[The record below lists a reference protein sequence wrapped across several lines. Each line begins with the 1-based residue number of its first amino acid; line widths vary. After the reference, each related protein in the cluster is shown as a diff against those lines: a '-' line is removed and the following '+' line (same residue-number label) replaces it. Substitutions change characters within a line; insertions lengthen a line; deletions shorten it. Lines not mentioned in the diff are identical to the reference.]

1 MGDLVVGLDVG
12 THKICTVVGEV
23 RPEDVYVVGLGIE
36 PSDGMK
42 KGVVNDVGALSSAIA
57 KSIRKAEKSSGYDIN
72 RAFVSVAGSHISSLT
87 SRGLAT
93 IVGSR
98 SVQSEDLE
106 KAMSVARNIAIPHN
120 REILHVVPRS
130 YTLDSQDGIRSPI
143 GMHCFRLEVDAHII
157 TASTTSLANLEDA
170 VESAGVLVDR
180 FILNPLAAG
189 DAVLT
194 DHEREMGAVVIDI
207 GGGTTDLAIF
217 IDGTVWHTAII
228 PVGGNHVTQ
237 DITYWMRVPFGLA
250 EQVKIQRGHA
260 DMNAVN
266 DSEVF
271 PVEPFGGE
279 ILPVSR
285 RDLAMVIEARFEEI
299 FELVEKEI
307 KRSGYAGLLRAG
319 AVITGGSSQLP
330 GYRDLASRIV
340 NLPVRLAHPER
351 VTGIADTLKNPAYST
366 SVGLLRLGLEMD
378 TMTEPELATNM
389 GLPVSNWGRRMN
401 EFLRRF
407 LPQDEVD
414 DWKRK

>member
-12 THKICTVVGEV
+12 THKICAIVGEV

-57 KSIRKAEKSSGYDIN
+57 KAIRKAEKSSGYDIN

-98 SVQSEDLE
+98 SVQAEDLE

-260 DMNAVN
+260 DMNAVSE
-266 DSEVF
+266 SEVF

-299 FELVEKEI
+299 FELVEKEV

-330 GYRDLASRIV
+330 GYRDLASRIL

-351 VTGIADTLKNPAYST
+351 ITGIADTLKNPSYST

-378 TMTEPELATNM
+378 TATEPELATNM

-401 EFLRRF
+401 DFLRRF
-407 LPQDEVD
+407 LPQDE
-414 DWKRK
+414 

>member
-12 THKICTVVGEV
+12 THKICTIVGEV
-23 RPEDVYVVGLGIE
+23 RPEDVYVVGVGIE

-57 KSIRKAEKSSGYDIN
+57 KSVRKAEKSSGYDIN

-98 SVQSEDLE
+98 SVGADDLD

-130 YTLDSQDGIRSPI
+130 YTLDGQEGIRSPL

-189 DAVLT
+189 DAILT
-194 DHEREMGAVVIDI
+194 EHEREMGAVVIDI

-260 DMNAVN
+260 DMNAVSE
-266 DSEVF
+266 SEVF

-330 GYRDLASRIV
+330 GYRDLASRILNV
-340 NLPVRLAHPER
+340 PVRLAHPEKI
-351 VTGIADTLKNPAYST
+351 TGIADTLKNPSYST

-378 TMTEPELATNM
+378 AMVEPEVVDTM
-389 GLPVSNWGRRMN
+389 GLPVNQWGRRMN
-401 EFLRRF
+401 EIIRRF
-407 LPQDEVD
+407 LPQDD
-414 DWKRK
+414 

>member
-1 MGDLVVGLDVG
+1 LDVG
-12 THKICTVVGEV
+12 THKICAIVGEV

-36 PSDGMK
+36 PSEGMT
-42 KGVVNDVGALSSAIA
+42 KGVVNDVGALSTAIA
-57 KSIRKAEKSSGYDIN
+57 KSVRKAEKSSGYDIN

-98 SVQSEDLE
+98 SVGPEDLD

-130 YTLDSQDGIRSPI
+130 YTLDGQEGIRSPL

-194 DHEREMGAVVIDI
+194 EHEREMGAVVIDI

-260 DMNAVN
+260 DMNAVSE
-266 DSEVF
+266 SEVF

-299 FELVEKEI
+299 FDLVGKEI

-330 GYRDLASRIV
+330 GYRDLASRILNV
-340 NLPVRLAHPER
+340 PVRLAHPEKI
-351 VTGIADTLKNPAYST
+351 TGIADTLKNPSYST

-378 TMTEPELATNM
+378 AMVEPEAVDAM
-389 GLPVSNWGRRMN
+389 GLPVNQWGRRMN
-401 EFLRRF
+401 EIIRRL
-407 LPQDEVD
+407 LPQDD
-414 DWKRK
+414 

>member
-12 THKICTVVGEV
+12 THKICTIVGEV

-98 SVQSEDLE
+98 SVQHEDLE

-170 VESAGVLVDR
+170 VESAGVMVDR

-217 IDGTVWHTAII
+217 IDSTVWHTAII

-260 DMNAVN
+260 DMNAVSE
-266 DSEVF
+266 SEVF

-279 ILPVSR
+279 ILPYLGATWPWSLKR
-285 RDLAMVIEARFEEI
+285 AL
-299 FELVEKEI
+299 
-307 KRSGYAGLLRAG
+307 KRS
-319 AVITGGSSQLP
+319 
-330 GYRDLASRIV
+330 
-340 NLPVRLAHPER
+340 
-351 VTGIADTLKNPAYST
+351 
-366 SVGLLRLGLEMD
+366 
-378 TMTEPELATNM
+378 
-389 GLPVSNWGRRMN
+389 SNW
-401 EFLRRF
+401 
-407 LPQDEVD
+407 
-414 DWKRK
+414 WKRKSNAPVTPVCCAPARLSPAAVRSCPVIAISPHES

>member
-12 THKICTVVGEV
+12 THKICTIVGEV

-57 KSIRKAEKSSGYDIN
+57 KSVRKAEKSSGYDIN

-98 SVQSEDLE
+98 SVGPADLD

-130 YTLDSQDGIRSPI
+130 YTLDGQEGIRSPL

-260 DMNAVN
+260 DMNAVSE
-266 DSEVF
+266 SEVF

-319 AVITGGSSQLP
+319 SVITGGSSQLP
-330 GYRDLASRIV
+330 GYRDLASRILNV
-340 NLPVRLAHPER
+340 PVRLAHPEKI
-351 VTGIADTLKNPAYST
+351 TGIADTLKNPSYST
-366 SVGLLRLGLEMD
+366 RVGLLRLGLEMD
-378 TMTEPELATNM
+378 AMIEPEVVDTM
-389 GLPVSNWGRRMN
+389 GIPVNQWGRRMN
-401 EFLRRF
+401 EILRRF
-407 LPQDEVD
+407 LPQDD
-414 DWKRK
+414 

>member
-36 PSDGMK
+36 ASDGMK
-42 KGVVNDVGALSSAIA
+42 KGVVSDVGALSAAIA
-57 KSIRKAEKSSGYDIN
+57 QSIRKAERSSGYDIN

-87 SRGLAT
+87 SRGMAT
-93 IVGSR
+93 VVGSR
-98 SVQSEDLE
+98 SVQTADLE

-130 YTLDSQDGIRSPI
+130 YTLDGQEGIRSPL

-189 DAVLT
+189 EAVLT
-194 DHEREMGAVVIDI
+194 PHEREMGAVVIDI
-207 GGGTTDLAIF
+207 GGGTTDIAIF
-217 IDGTVWHTAII
+217 IDNTVWHTAII

-260 DMNAVN
+260 DMQAVSE
-266 DSEVF
+266 SEVF

-299 FELVEKEI
+299 FEMVEKEI

-319 AVITGGSSQLP
+319 SVITGGSSLLP
-330 GYRDLASRIV
+330 GYRDLASRIL
-340 NLPVRLAHPER
+340 NLPVRLAQPER
-351 VTGIADTLKNPAYST
+351 VTGIADTLKNPSYST

-378 TMTEPELATNM
+378 AMLEPDLDANV
-389 GLPVSNWGRRMN
+389 GAPVNQWGRRMN
-401 EFLRRF
+401 NFLRRF
-407 LPQDEVD
+407 LPQDE
-414 DWKRK
+414 

>member
-12 THKICTVVGEV
+12 THKICTIVGEV

-98 SVQSEDLE
+98 SVQHEDLD

-194 DHEREMGAVVIDI
+194 EHEREMGAVVIDI

-260 DMNAVN
+260 DMNAV
-266 DSEVF
+266 SETDVF

-299 FELVEKEI
+299 FELVEKEV

-319 AVITGGSSQLP
+319 AVITGGSSQMP
-330 GYRDLASRIV
+330 GYRDLASRIL

-351 VTGIADTLKNPAYST
+351 ITGISDTLKNPSYST
-366 SVGLLRLGLEMD
+366 SVGLLRLGLDMD
-378 TMTEPELATNM
+378 AMTEPEAVAAA
-389 GLPVSNWGRRMN
+389 GLPVAQWGRRMN
-401 EFLRRF
+401 DFLRRF
-407 LPQDEVD
+407 LPQDE
-414 DWKRK
+414 

>member
-12 THKICTVVGEV
+12 THKICAIVGEV

-42 KGVVNDVGALSSAIA
+42 KGVVNDVGALSSAVA

-87 SRGLAT
+87 SVGLAT

-260 DMNAVN
+260 DMNAVSE
-266 DSEVF
+266 SEVF

-330 GYRDLASRIV
+330 GYRDLASRIL

-351 VTGIADTLKNPAYST
+351 ITGIADTLKNPSYST

-378 TMTEPELATNM
+378 SVTEPELATNM
-389 GLPVSNWGRRMN
+389 GLPVTNWGRRMN
-401 EFLRRF
+401 DFLRRF
-407 LPQDEVD
+407 LPQDE
-414 DWKRK
+414 

>member
-12 THKICTVVGEV
+12 THKICTIVGEV

-98 SVQSEDLE
+98 SVQAEDLE

-194 DHEREMGAVVIDI
+194 DHEREMGAVVC
-207 GGGTTDLAIF
+207 
-217 IDGTVWHTAII
+217 
-228 PVGGNHVTQ
+228 P
-237 DITYWMRVPFGLA
+237 
-250 EQVKIQRGHA
+250 
-260 DMNAVN
+260 
-266 DSEVF
+266 S
-271 PVEPFGGE
+271 
-279 ILPVSR
+279 
-285 RDLAMVIEARFEEI
+285 
-299 FELVEKEI
+299 
-307 KRSGYAGLLRAG
+307 
-319 AVITGGSSQLP
+319 
-330 GYRDLASRIV
+330 AS
-340 NLPVRLAHPER
+340 
-351 VTGIADTLKNPAYST
+351 TL
-366 SVGLLRLGLEMD
+366 
-378 TMTEPELATNM
+378 
-389 GLPVSNWGRRMN
+389 
-401 EFLRRF
+401 
-407 LPQDEVD
+407 
-414 DWKRK
+414 

>member
-1 MGDLVVGLDVG
+1 MSDLVVGLDVG
-12 THKICTVVGEV
+12 THKICTIVGEV

-57 KSIRKAEKSSGYDIN
+57 KSVRKAEKSSGYDIN

-98 SVQSEDLE
+98 SVGADDLD

-130 YTLDSQDGIRSPI
+130 YTLDGQEGIRSPL

-189 DAVLT
+189 DAILT
-194 DHEREMGAVVIDI
+194 EHEREMGAVVIDI

-260 DMNAVN
+260 DMNAVSE
-266 DSEVF
+266 SEVF

-330 GYRDLASRIV
+330 GYRDLASRILNV
-340 NLPVRLAHPER
+340 PVRLAHPEKI
-351 VTGIADTLKNPAYST
+351 TGIADTLKNPSYST

-378 TMTEPELATNM
+378 AMVEPEVVDTM
-389 GLPVSNWGRRMN
+389 GLPVNQWGRRMN
-401 EFLRRF
+401 EIIRRF
-407 LPQDEVD
+407 LPQDD
-414 DWKRK
+414 

>member
-23 RPEDVYVVGLGIE
+23 RPEDIYVVGLGIE

-98 SVQSEDLE
+98 SVQAEDLE

-260 DMNAVN
+260 DMNAVIE
-266 DSEVF
+266 SEVF

-330 GYRDLASRIV
+330 GYRDLASRII

-351 VTGIADTLKNPAYST
+351 ITGIVDTLKNPAYST

-378 TMTEPELATNM
+378 TMSEPELAASM

-407 LPQDEVD
+407 LPQDE
-414 DWKRK
+414 

>member
-12 THKICTVVGEV
+12 THKICTIVGEV

-57 KSIRKAEKSSGYDIN
+57 KSVRKAEKSSGYDIN

-98 SVQSEDLE
+98 SVGAEDLE

-130 YTLDSQDGIRSPI
+130 YTLDGQEGIRSPL

-189 DAVLT
+189 DAILT
-194 DHEREMGAVVIDI
+194 EHEREMGAVVIDI

-260 DMNAVN
+260 DMNAVSE
-266 DSEVF
+266 SEVF

-330 GYRDLASRIV
+330 GYRDLASRILNV
-340 NLPVRLAHPER
+340 PVRLAHPEKI
-351 VTGIADTLKNPAYST
+351 TGIADTLKNPSYST

-378 TMTEPELATNM
+378 AMVEPEVVDTM
-389 GLPVSNWGRRMN
+389 GLPVNQWGRRMN
-401 EFLRRF
+401 EIIRRF
-407 LPQDEVD
+407 LPQDD
-414 DWKRK
+414 

>member
-23 RPEDVYVVGLGIE
+23 RPEDIYVVGVGIE

-42 KGVVNDVGALSSAIA
+42 KGVVNDVGALSSAIG

-98 SVQSEDLE
+98 SVQAEDLE

-189 DAVLT
+189 DAVMT

-260 DMNAVN
+260 DMNAVSE
-266 DSEVF
+266 SEVF

-307 KRSGYAGLLRAG
+307 KRSGYVGLLRAG

-330 GYRDLASRIV
+330 GYRDLASRIL
-340 NLPVRLAHPER
+340 NLPVRLAHPEKI
-351 VTGIADTLKNPAYST
+351 TGIADTLKNPSYST
-366 SVGLLRLGLEMD
+366 SVGLLRLGLDMG
-378 TMTEPELATNM
+378 TMAEAEVAAGS
-389 GLPVSNWGRRMN
+389 GLPMANWGRRMN
-401 EFLRRF
+401 DFLRRF
-407 LPQDEVD
+407 LPQDD
-414 DWKRK
+414 

>member
-98 SVQSEDLE
+98 SVQAEDLE

-194 DHEREMGAVVIDI
+194 DHEREMGAVIIDI

-266 DSEVF
+266 ESEVF

-330 GYRDLASRIV
+330 GYRDLASRII

-351 VTGIADTLKNPAYST
+351 ITGIADTLKNPAYST

-378 TMTEPELATNM
+378 TMSGPELAASM

-401 EFLRRF
+401 DFLRRF
-407 LPQDEVD
+407 LPQDE
-414 DWKRK
+414 

>member
-12 THKICTVVGEV
+12 THKICAIVGEV

-207 GGGTTDLAIF
+207 GGGTTDIAIF

-266 DSEVF
+266 ESDVF

-330 GYRDLASRIV
+330 GYRDLASRIL
-340 NLPVRLAHPER
+340 NLPIRLAHPER

-378 TMTEPELATNM
+378 TMTEPELTPSM

-407 LPQDEVD
+407 LPQDE
-414 DWKRK
+414 

>member
-12 THKICTVVGEV
+12 THKICAIVGEV
-23 RPEDVYVVGLGIE
+23 RPEDIYVVGLGIE
-36 PSDGMK
+36 ASDGMK
-42 KGVVNDVGALSSAIA
+42 KGVVSDVGALSAAISTA
-57 KSIRKAEKSSGYDIN
+57 VRKAEKSSGYDIN

-87 SRGLAT
+87 SRGMAT
-93 IVGSR
+93 VVGSR
-98 SVQSEDLE
+98 SVQPGDLE
-106 KAMSVARNIAIPHN
+106 KAMSVARGIAIPHN

-130 YTLDSQDGIRSPI
+130 YTLDGQEGIRSPL

-189 DAVLT
+189 EAVLT
-194 DHEREMGAVVIDI
+194 PHEREMGAVVIDI
-207 GGGTTDLAIF
+207 GGGTTDIAIF

-260 DMNAVN
+260 DMNAVSE
-266 DSEVF
+266 SEVF

-299 FELVEKEI
+299 FELAEKEV

-319 AVITGGSSQLP
+319 AVITGGSSLLP
-330 GYRDLASRIV
+330 GYRDLASRIL
-340 NLPVRLAHPER
+340 NLPVRLAQPER
-351 VTGIADTLKNPAYST
+351 VAGIADTLKNPSYST

-378 TMTEPELATNM
+378 AMLEPDLEGSVGA
-389 GLPVSNWGRRMN
+389 PVNQWGRRMN
-401 EFLRRF
+401 DFLRRF
-407 LPQDEVD
+407 LPQDD
-414 DWKRK
+414 

>member
-12 THKICTVVGEV
+12 THKICTIVGEV

-36 PSDGMK
+36 ASDGMK
-42 KGVVNDVGALSSAIA
+42 KGVVNDVGALSAAIA

-87 SRGLAT
+87 SRGMAT
-93 IVGSR
+93 VVGSR
-98 SVQSEDLE
+98 SVQPGDLE
-106 KAMSVARNIAIPHN
+106 KAMGVARNIAIPHN

-130 YTLDSQDGIRSPI
+130 YTLDGQEGIRSPL

-194 DHEREMGAVVIDI
+194 EHEREMGAVVIDI
-207 GGGTTDLAIF
+207 GGGTTDIAIF
-217 IDGTVWHTAII
+217 IEGTVWHTAII

-260 DMNAVN
+260 DTNAVSE
-266 DSEVF
+266 SEVF

-319 AVITGGSSQLP
+319 SVITGGSSLLP
-330 GYRDLASRIV
+330 GYRDLASRIL
-340 NLPVRLAHPER
+340 NLPVRLAQPER
-351 VTGIADTLKNPAYST
+351 ITGIADTLKNPAYST

-378 TMTEPELATNM
+378 AILEPELEGSA
-389 GLPVSNWGRRMN
+389 GVPVNQWGRRMN
-401 EFLRRF
+401 DFLRRF
-407 LPQDEVD
+407 LPQDD
-414 DWKRK
+414 

>member
-23 RPEDVYVVGLGIE
+23 RPEDIYVVGVGIE

-42 KGVVNDVGALSSAIA
+42 KGVVNDVGALSSAIG

-98 SVQSEDLE
+98 SVQAEDLE

-189 DAVLT
+189 DAVMT

-260 DMNAVN
+260 DMNAVSE
-266 DSEVF
+266 SEVF

-307 KRSGYAGLLRAG
+307 KRSGYVGLLRAG

-330 GYRDLASRIV
+330 GYRDLASRIL
-340 NLPVRLAHPER
+340 NLPVRLAHPEKI
-351 VTGIADTLKNPAYST
+351 TGIADTLKNPSYST
-366 SVGLLRLGLEMD
+366 SVGLLRLGLDMG
-378 TMTEPELATNM
+378 TMAEAEVAAGA
-389 GLPVSNWGRRMN
+389 GLPMANWGRRMN
-401 EFLRRF
+401 DFLRRF
-407 LPQDEVD
+407 LPQDD
-414 DWKRK
+414 

>member
-12 THKICTVVGEV
+12 THKICTIVGEV

-57 KSIRKAEKSSGYDIN
+57 KSVRKAEKSSGYDIN

-98 SVQSEDLE
+98 SVGPGDLD

-130 YTLDSQDGIRSPI
+130 YTLDGQEGIRSPL

-260 DMNAVN
+260 DMNAVSE
-266 DSEVF
+266 SEVF

-319 AVITGGSSQLP
+319 SVITGGSSQLP
-330 GYRDLASRIV
+330 GYRDLASRILNV
-340 NLPVRLAHPER
+340 PVRLAQPEKI
-351 VTGIADTLKNPAYST
+351 TGIADTLKNPSYST

-378 TMTEPELATNM
+378 AMIEPEVVDAM
-389 GLPVSNWGRRMN
+389 GIPVNQWGRRMN
-401 EFLRRF
+401 EILRRF
-407 LPQDEVD
+407 LPQDD
-414 DWKRK
+414 

>member
-1 MGDLVVGLDVG
+1 MGDLVVSLDVG
-12 THKICTVVGEV
+12 THKICTIVGEV

-57 KSIRKAEKSSGYDIN
+57 KSVRKAEKSSGYDIN

-98 SVQSEDLE
+98 SVGPEDLD

-130 YTLDSQDGIRSPI
+130 YTLDGQEGIRSPL

-260 DMNAVN
+260 DMNAVSE
-266 DSEVF
+266 SEVF

-299 FELVEKEI
+299 FELLEKEI

-330 GYRDLASRIV
+330 GYRDLASRI
-340 NLPVRLAHPER
+340 LSMPVRLAHPER
-351 VTGIADTLKNPAYST
+351 ITGIADTLKNPSYST

-378 TMTEPELATNM
+378 AMVEPEVVDTIGIPMNQ
-389 GLPVSNWGRRMN
+389 WGRRMN
-401 EFLRRF
+401 EIIRRF
-407 LPQDEVD
+407 LPQDD
-414 DWKRK
+414 

>member
-12 THKICTVVGEV
+12 THKICTIVGEV

-42 KGVVNDVGALSSAIA
+42 KGVVNDVGALSSAIS
-57 KSIRKAEKSSGYDIN
+57 KSIRKSEKSSGYDIN

-98 SVQSEDLE
+98 SVQAEDLE

-266 DSEVF
+266 ESEVF

-330 GYRDLASRIV
+330 GYRDLASRIL

-351 VTGIADTLKNPAYST
+351 ITGIADTLKNPSYST

-378 TMTEPELATNM
+378 SMAEPDLAANM
-389 GLPVSNWGRRMN
+389 GLPVTNWGRRMN

-407 LPQDEVD
+407 LPQDD
-414 DWKRK
+414 

>member
-12 THKICTVVGEV
+12 THKICTIVGEV

-57 KSIRKAEKSSGYDIN
+57 KSVRKAEKSSGYDIN

-93 IVGSR
+93 ITGSR
-98 SVQSEDLE
+98 SVGGEDLD
-106 KAMSVARNIAIPHN
+106 KAMGVARNIAIPHN

-130 YTLDSQDGIRSPI
+130 YTLDGQEGIRSPL

-194 DHEREMGAVVIDI
+194 SHEREMGAVVIDI
-207 GGGTTDLAIF
+207 GGGATDLAIF
-217 IDGTVWHTAII
+217 IEGTVWHTAII

-260 DMNAVN
+260 DMNAVSE
-266 DSEVF
+266 SEVF

-299 FELVEKEI
+299 FELLEKEI
-307 KRSGYAGLLRAG
+307 KRSGYGGLLRAG

-330 GYRDLASRIV
+330 GYRDLASRIL
-340 NLPVRLAHPER
+340 NMPVRLAHPER
-351 VTGIADTLKNPAYST
+351 ITGIADTLKNPSYST

-378 TMTEPELATNM
+378 AMVEPEAADAI
-389 GLPVSNWGRRMN
+389 GIPVNLWGRRVN
-401 EFLRRF
+401 EILRRF
-407 LPQDEVD
+407 LPQDD
-414 DWKRK
+414 

>member
-1 MGDLVVGLDVG
+1 MGDLVVGLDIG
-12 THKICTVVGEV
+12 THKICAIVGEV
-23 RPEDVYVVGLGIE
+23 RPEDVYVVGLGSE
-36 PSDGMK
+36 SSDGMK
-42 KGVVNDVGALSSAIA
+42 KGVVNDVGALSAAIGKA
-57 KSIRKAEKSSGYDIN
+57 IRKAEKSSGYDIN

-98 SVQSEDLE
+98 SVQAQDLE

-260 DMNAVN
+260 DMNAVSE
-266 DSEVF
+266 SEVF

-319 AVITGGSSQLP
+319 CVITGGSSQLP
-330 GYRDLASRIV
+330 GYRDLASRIL

-351 VTGIADTLKNPAYST
+351 ITGLADTLKNASYST

-378 TMTEPELATNM
+378 SVTEPEPAANM
-389 GLPVSNWGRRMN
+389 GLPVSNWGRMMN
-401 EFLRRF
+401 DFLRRF
-407 LPQDEVD
+407 LPQDEQ
-414 DWKRK
+414 R

>member
-98 SVQSEDLE
+98 SVQAEDLE

-266 DSEVF
+266 ESEVF

-351 VTGIADTLKNPAYST
+351 ITGMADTLKNPAYST

-378 TMTEPELATNM
+378 TMSEPELAASM
-389 GLPVSNWGRRMN
+389 GLPVGNWGRRMN
-401 EFLRRF
+401 DFLRRF
-407 LPQDEVD
+407 LPQDE
-414 DWKRK
+414 

>member
-12 THKICTVVGEV
+12 THKICTIVGEV

-57 KSIRKAEKSSGYDIN
+57 KSVRTAEKSSGYDIN

-98 SVQSEDLE
+98 SVGAEDLE

-130 YTLDSQDGIRSPI
+130 YTLDGQEGIRSPL

-189 DAVLT
+189 DAILT
-194 DHEREMGAVVIDI
+194 EHEREMGAVVIDI

-260 DMNAVN
+260 DMNAVSE
-266 DSEVF
+266 SEVF

-330 GYRDLASRIV
+330 GYRDLASRILNV
-340 NLPVRLAHPER
+340 PVRLAHPEKI
-351 VTGIADTLKNPAYST
+351 TGIADTLKNPSYST

-378 TMTEPELATNM
+378 AMVEPEVVDTM
-389 GLPVSNWGRRMN
+389 GLPVNQWGRRMN
-401 EFLRRF
+401 EIIRRF
-407 LPQDEVD
+407 LPQDD
-414 DWKRK
+414 

>member
-12 THKICTVVGEV
+12 THKICTIVGEV
-23 RPEDVYVVGLGIE
+23 RPEDIYVVGLGIE
-36 PSDGMK
+36 TSDGMK
-42 KGVVNDVGALSSAIA
+42 KGVVSDVGALSVAIA
-57 KSIRKAEKSSGYDIN
+57 QSIRKAEKSSGYDIN

-87 SRGLAT
+87 SRGMAT
-93 IVGSR
+93 VVGSR
-98 SVQSEDLE
+98 SVQTVDLE

-130 YTLDSQDGIRSPI
+130 YTLDGQEGIRSPL

-170 VESAGVLVDR
+170 VESAGLLVDR

-189 DAVLT
+189 EAVLT
-194 DHEREMGAVVIDI
+194 PHEREMGAVVIDI
-207 GGGTTDLAIF
+207 GSGTTDIAIF
-217 IDGTVWHTAII
+217 IDNTVWHTAII

-260 DMNAVN
+260 DMQAVSE
-266 DSEVF
+266 SEVF

-299 FELVEKEI
+299 FEMVEKEI

-319 AVITGGSSQLP
+319 SVITGGSSLLP
-330 GYRDLASRIV
+330 GYRDLASRIL
-340 NLPVRLAHPER
+340 NLPVRLAQPER
-351 VTGIADTLKNPAYST
+351 VTGIADTLKNPSYST

-378 TMTEPELATNM
+378 AMLEPDQDVNV
-389 GLPVSNWGRRMN
+389 GVPVNQWTRRMN
-401 EFLRRF
+401 NFLKRF
-407 LPQDEVD
+407 LPQDE
-414 DWKRK
+414 

>member
-12 THKICTVVGEV
+12 THKICTIVGEV

-57 KSIRKAEKSSGYDIN
+57 KSVRKAEKSSGYDIN

-98 SVQSEDLE
+98 SVGPGDLD

-130 YTLDSQDGIRSPI
+130 YTLDGQEGIRSPL

-260 DMNAVN
+260 DMNAVSE
-266 DSEVF
+266 SEVF

-319 AVITGGSSQLP
+319 SVITGGSSQLP
-330 GYRDLASRIV
+330 GYRDLASRILNV
-340 NLPVRLAHPER
+340 PVRLAHPEKL
-351 VTGIADTLKNPAYST
+351 TGIADTLKNPSYST

-378 TMTEPELATNM
+378 AMIEPEVVDTM
-389 GLPVSNWGRRMN
+389 GIPVNQWGRRMN
-401 EFLRRF
+401 EILRRF
-407 LPQDEVD
+407 LPQDD
-414 DWKRK
+414 